1 MATEIACI
9 DIRPGSEAAFE
20 AGAYTAVPEFSAAA
34 GCSAMRLLR
43 SYETASRYWLIV
55 EWTDVAAHEAFRA
68 TPGFAYWRSLVGD
81 FFAAK
86 PAVEHGLPIG
96 ISF

>member
-9 DIRPGSEAAFE
+9 DVRAGSEAAFE
-20 AGAYTAVPEFSAAA
+20 AGARAAVPEFSAAA

-43 SYETASRYWLIV
+43 SHETAGRYWLIV

-68 TPGFAYWRSLVGD
+68 TPGFARWRELVGD

-86 PAVEHGLPIG
+86 PMVEHGLPLDIG
-96 ISF
+96 F

>member
-9 DIRPGSEAAFE
+9 DVLPGSEVAFE
-20 AGAYTAVPEFSAAA
+20 AGARAAVPEFSAAA

-43 SYETASRYWLIV
+43 SHEIAGRYWLIV
-55 EWTDVAAHEAFRA
+55 EWTDIAAHEAFRA
-68 TPGFAYWRSLVGD
+68 TPGFAHWRALVGD

-86 PAVEHGLPIG
+86 PAVEHGLPID